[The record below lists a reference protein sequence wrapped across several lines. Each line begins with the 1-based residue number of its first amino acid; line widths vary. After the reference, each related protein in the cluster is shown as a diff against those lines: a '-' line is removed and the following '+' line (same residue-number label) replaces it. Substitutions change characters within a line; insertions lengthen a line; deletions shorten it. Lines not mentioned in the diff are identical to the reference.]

1 MVQRYVVVDTN
12 LGVNPYLT
20 YSNAGFPTASS
31 PSPLS
36 QLGISAG
43 NWYNGN
49 LGTTWMM
56 VDMAAGQGSVAA
68 GGTIYA
74 NPASTPPFQGTTA
87 SVAGGITGTVL
98 VSVPAT
104 PTTLPNSTIPGA
116 TGVWAEISGKTLNL
130 TPATMEEAPLK
141 NHGESDA
148 DYKKR
153 LHAWCVWQGLNDD
166 GTLMTREQKAHAE
179 AELSGQATV
188 AHPAAQPPLH
198 PSQAQAAAQRNGPR
212 HS

>member
-68 GGTIYA
+68 GGTM
-74 NPASTPPFQGTTA
+74 A